1 MAFKMFKHSMEEFNN
16 LFTSNLTKLVIDGP
30 SNIIGEINPDG
41 SKSEYFSETIMLLQD
56 FFTRGKLRL
65 RGYENGIM
73 KKSST
78 TLAIFTSRAN
88 RSSILNPI
96 SEIH

>member
-1 MAFKMFKHSMEEFNN
+1 MEEFNN

-30 SNIIGEINPDG
+30 SNIIGETNPDG

-65 RGYENGIM
+65 RGYENGIV